1 MANIL
6 VFLARSL
13 GVRWRKVPSLQ
24 RDLEDRLLLLRHLL
38 LDV

>member
-6 VFLARSL
+6 FLARSL
-13 GVRWRKVPSLQ
+13 GVRWRKAPNPQ